1 MITEE
6 EYLKAIQLVKDYE
19 KQMNISVVKCS
30 CEPVKTKDENG
41 NGVFISPWCW
51 KCNSWRN
58 YI

>member
-1 MITEE
+1 MKENIIKRFNES
-6 EYLKAIQLVKDYE
+6 DE
-19 KQMNISVVKCS
+19 KLHISVVKYS